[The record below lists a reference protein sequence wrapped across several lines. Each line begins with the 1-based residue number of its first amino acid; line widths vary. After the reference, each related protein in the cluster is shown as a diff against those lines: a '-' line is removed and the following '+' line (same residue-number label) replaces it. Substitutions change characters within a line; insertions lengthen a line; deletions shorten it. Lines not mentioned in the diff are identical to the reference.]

1 MTSRSGARS
10 HSLCL
15 ALSTLLLAA
24 TAVPGA
30 AQTAA
35 SDPPTA
41 EEDPLFFQAG
51 DFTADLGGYGSFRY
65 ELNGSD
71 EVPNSITL
79 RRFVI
84 TTDARFGD
92 RLQVYSEVEYE
103 RLSEIEVERSVG
115 VEEGGLEFEQ
125 ELEGTN
131 GSEIAIE
138 QAWGQFNFGRGL
150 GLRFGAVLPPVG
162 RFNRLHDDNLWNFP
176 RRPLADRD
184 ANVLPASAAWT
195 EMGLGFVG
203 EASVG
208 ESALLTYEAYLLNG
222 TTLDFAIE
230 EKVQTRSPARDKLLL
245 EAVVSPTAGAFDGSN
260 RADAFAGRVAL
271 SPALGSEIAL
281 SGYTGRYTPAWLE
294 VEQVLTTLGVD
305 GRQRFGRLELEGEFL
320 YTRYDGLEDVATDFA
335 RATVNHATETE
346 SFETAELE
354 SEIEVVLEG
363 LSDER
368 YGYWVDAGLPLAL
381 GRGTLGLENA
391 VLIPTVRWEQVWF
404 DQDLAALDF
413 ADGAVTALDQ
423 VDRGQSRLSL
433 GLAFRPVTQA
443 VFHLTYERNSASDG
457 SLIFPATGEDTTNG
471 LVLGMAVGF

>member
-1 MTSRSGARS
+1 MTSKFPGLSAAL
-10 HSLCL
+10 HSISL
-15 ALSTLLLAA
+15 ALFLAT
-24 TAVPGA
+24 TAAPAA

-41 EEDPLFFQAG
+41 EDPSLFFQAG

-71 EVPNSITL
+71 EVPSSITL

-103 RLSEIEVERSVG
+103 RLSEIEVERSVAAG
-115 VEEGGLEFEQ
+115 EGGLEFEQ

-150 GLRFGAVLPPVG
+150 GFRFGAVLPPVG

-176 RRPLADRD
+176 RRPLVDRD
-184 ANVLPASAAWT
+184 ASVLPASAAWT

-208 ESALLTYEAYLLNG
+208 ESALLSYEAYLLNG

-245 EAVVSPTAGAFDGSN
+245 EAVVSPTPGAFDGSD
-260 RADAFAGRVAL
+260 RADAFAGRLAL
-271 SPALGSEIAL
+271 SPALGSEIGV
-281 SGYTGRYTPAWLE
+281 SGYTGRYTPSWLD
-294 VEQVLTTLGVD
+294 VEQGLTTLGVD
-305 GRQRFGRLELEGEFL
+305 GRQRIGRVELEGELL
-320 YTRYDGLEDVATDFA
+320 YTRYDGLEEVATDFA
-335 RATVNHATETE
+335 RAAVNHATETE
-346 SFETAELE
+346 STETADLE

-368 YGYWVDAGLPLAL
+368 YGYWLDAGLPLAL
-381 GRGTLGLENA
+381 APGTLGLENG
-391 VLIPTVRWEQVWF
+391 VLIPSIRWEQVWF
-404 DQDLAALDF
+404 DQDLAELDF
-413 ADGAVTALDQ
+413 ADGVVTALDQ
-423 VDRGQSRLSL
+423 VDRSQNRLSV

-457 SLIFPATGEDTTNG
+457 SLIYPAAGEDATNG
-471 LVLGMAVGF
+471 LVLGMAFGF